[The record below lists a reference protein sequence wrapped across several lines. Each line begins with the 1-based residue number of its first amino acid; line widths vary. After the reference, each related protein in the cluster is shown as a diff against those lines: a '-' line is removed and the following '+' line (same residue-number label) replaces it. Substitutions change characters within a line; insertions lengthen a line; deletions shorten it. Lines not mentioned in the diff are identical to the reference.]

1 MGIVLL
7 LMVLARL
14 YGQMVQVAIA
24 KKRQSFTDFEI
35 FCLILSRSLIDKKKP
50 PLIYWMYMYKE
61 FRTTTYREKKVCDI
75 LVFIS
80 FTRMRRIYWQQTSLI
95 SNKQQGPFTRNFI
108 HYLYRWRHIL
118 ICIWLVDDNL
128 LLHAVRGSDDPLWV
142 DDAAP
147 AVVTSVVLHRDL
159 PGPAVRDGFSSSH
172 NPCVTFDWFNRWAPT
187 DTVITLTTQEFCYE
201 LLVKNKH
208 VQRT

>member
-1 MGIVLL
+1 M
-7 LMVLARL
+7 
-14 YGQMVQVAIA
+14 
-24 KKRQSFTDFEI
+24 
-35 FCLILSRSLIDKKKP
+35 
-50 PLIYWMYMYKE
+50 
-61 FRTTTYREKKVCDI
+61 
-75 LVFIS
+75 
-80 FTRMRRIYWQQTSLI
+80 
-95 SNKQQGPFTRNFI
+95 
-108 HYLYRWRHIL
+108 
-118 ICIWLVDDNL
+118 
-128 LLHAVRGSDDPLWV
+128 RGSDDPLWV

-201 LLVKNKH
+201 PLVKNKH